1 MTHRSILPQEQ
12 TVNSERRSPV
22 RASSPAV
29 ISPENSSPEN
39 AACRLKSDTRQANW
53 RRANPSKYAAHIAV
67 QRALTSGT
75 LNKQPC
81 EICGAS
87 EDDGVRID
95 AHHDDYRKPLKV
107 RWLCRTHH
115 SRLHKCGEDLFAKKD
130 ATQ

>member
-12 TVNSERRSPV
+12 TVNNKRRGPI
-22 RASSPAV
+22 RATSPAAV
-29 ISPENSSPEN
+29 SPENSSPEN
-39 AACRLKSDTRQANW
+39 AAGRLKSETRQANW
-53 RRANPSKYAAHIAV
+53 RRANPNKYAAHIAV

-81 EICGAS
+81 EVCGAS
-87 EDDGVRID
+87 EADGVRID
-95 AHHDDYRKPLKV
+95 AHHDDYRKPLNV

-115 SRLHKCGEDLFAKKD
+115 SRLHKCGEDLFGKD